1 MSAGELLHN
10 AGILEQQLQNI
21 FATAKHWNALLLL
34 DEADVFLE
42 TRTERNHFMN
52 GIVAVFLR
60 MLERFEGVMFLTT
73 NRASNFDPAILSR
86 IHIIVEYPGLKQ
98 DQRMGIWKSSLDRAR
113 TAQGPSDLS
122 DEEVAKLAELDFN
135 GRQVCL
141 RIFCGDYG
149 SFFILDQRY
158 CCRGSCAG
166 SGQSRPVAI
175 PPRSEGSAN
184 ESEFHKSSQ
193 WDGTSQ

>member
-1 MSAGELLHN
+1 VSAGELLHN

-60 MLERFEGVMFLTT
+60 MLEWFEGVMFLTT
-73 NRASNFDPAILSR
+73 NRASHFDPAILSR
-86 IHIIVEYPGLKQ
+86 IHIMVEYPGLKQ

-122 DEEVAKLAELDFN
+122 DEEVAKLAKLEIN
-135 GRQVCL
+135 GRQVFL
-141 RIFCGDYG
+141 SIFFGGHG
-149 SFFILDQRY
+149 SSFILDR
-158 CCRGSCAG
+158 
-166 SGQSRPVAI
+166 
-175 PPRSEGSAN
+175 
-184 ESEFHKSSQ
+184 
-193 WDGTSQ
+193 

>member
-1 MSAGELLHN
+1 
-10 AGILEQQLQNI
+10 NI

-60 MLERFEGVMFLTT
+60 MLEWFEGVMFLTT
-73 NRASNFDPAILSR
+73 NRASHFDPAILSR

-98 DQRMGIWKSSLDRAR
+98 DQRMGIWKSFLDRAR

-135 GRQVCL
+135 GRQINDIVAAGHAL
-141 RIFCGDYG
+141 AAVKADRLQYHHVQKAVQM
-149 SFFILDQRY
+149 SQNFINQINGMEQVNSY
-158 CCRGSCAG
+158 F
-166 SGQSRPVAI
+166 
-175 PPRSEGSAN
+175 N
-184 ESEFHKSSQ
+184 
-193 WDGTSQ
+193 